1 MRAALLAVRTR
12 VALMG
17 ALGALAFLAGCGGS
31 STGAISAPNA
41 TKLHRDVQRIRSAA
55 AAGNAQLAH
64 AAVTALRSDIGRLS
78 ARGQLA
84 PSDAHLLTTEV
95 AQVDGR
101 ISIDVK
107 PAPSL
112 PATPQPS
119 AVTPSAP
126 SVGSGNGDGHGKGHG
141 HGGDGGD
148 GGGDGGH

>member
-1 MRAALLAVRTR
+1 
-12 VALMG
+12 
-17 ALGALAFLAGCGGS
+17 
-31 STGAISAPNA
+31 
-41 TKLHRDVQRIRSAA
+41 VQRIRSAA

-64 AAVTALRSDIGRLS
+64 AAVTALRGDVGRLS

-84 PSDAHLLTTEV
+84 PSDAHLLMTEA

-126 SVGSGNGDGHGKGHG
+126 SVGNGDGKGKGHG
-141 HGGDGGD
+141 GGHGD
-148 GGGDGGH
+148 GGGDGGN